1 MSISIATLS
10 DQRKTVAVML
20 FLIAISLTSR
30 AQQNAQFTQ
39 YMFNGL
45 VINPAYTGMDEALN
59 VTFVNRS
66 QWAGV
71 DGAPVTQTLTAH
83 TLFSRSK
90 VGIGLSVVNDKIGVH
105 RNQKVAGSAA
115 YHLPLS
121 GNRVLSFGL
130 QGGMNIIKSN
140 YGSLNS
146 TSTNIDPQLANA
158 TIGQTY
164 FNLGMGFYYR
174 SRKFHAGVSMPD
186 LIPQRFT
193 LNDTTSITW
202 QKAQYFVFSRYTITI
217 NDFLK
222 LEPGILIKY
231 KPNLPLSFDL
241 NACLII
247 KQALTLGLSYRK
259 SESIDFLLKA
269 QLTPQLQL
277 GYAYDFVIGEVSNL
291 SRGSHELMV
300 SYLFKYS
307 HDNIASP
314 R

>member
-1 MSISIATLS
+1 MKAGAATILERIRLPGITILLISYC
-10 DQRKTVAVML
+10 
-20 FLIAISLTSR
+20 AIGW

-59 VTFVNRS
+59 LTFVNRS
-66 QWAGV
+66 QWLGV

-83 TLFSRSK
+83 TLFSKSK
-90 VGIGLSVVNDKIGVH
+90 LGIGMLLVNDKIGVH
-105 RNQKVAGSAA
+105 KNQKVAGSAA
-115 YHLPLS
+115 YHLTVS
-121 GNRVLSFGL
+121 RKGTLSFGM
-130 QGGMNIIKSN
+130 QGGLNILKSN

-146 TSTNIDPQLANA
+146 TIDPQLANVSISQA
-158 TIGQTY
+158 Y
-164 FNLGMGFYYR
+164 FNLGLGFYYR
-174 SRKFHAGVSMPD
+174 SPKFHAGVSLPD
-186 LIPQRFT
+186 LIAQRFV
-193 LNDTTSITW
+193 LNDTASITW
-202 QKAQYFVFSRYTITI
+202 QKAQYFIFSKYIITL
-217 NDFLK
+217 NDFLQ
-222 LEPGILIKY
+222 LEPSILVKY
-231 KPNLPLSFDL
+231 KPELPLSFDL

-277 GYAYDFVIGEVSNL
+277 GYSYDFVTGEVSNL